1 MKNVIDQNVCIFCQK
16 TTIMKK
22 IVLKILKKKIKKR
35 KKNII
40 KKM

>member
-22 IVLKILKKKIKKR
+22 IVLKILKKKNKK
-35 KKNII
+35 KKE
-40 KKM
+40 KYH